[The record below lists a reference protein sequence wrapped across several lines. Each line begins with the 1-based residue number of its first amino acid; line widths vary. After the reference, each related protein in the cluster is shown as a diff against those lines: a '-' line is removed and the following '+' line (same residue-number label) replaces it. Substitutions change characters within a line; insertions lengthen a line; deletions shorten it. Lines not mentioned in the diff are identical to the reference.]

1 LSPPGRSIRRTL
13 PRCGFGARRWTRLP
27 RSRWTS
33 VSTANAR
40 AAETLRNSMRLR
52 SIRASGGAAA
62 VAGVQRGIEDVD
74 MGLRGPARLAAVG
87 VAVSMVASIG
97 LLRVALG
104 LHFVSDVLAGYVLGA
119 AWVSSKVAVFN
130 LWRRESG
137 RPWWTR

>member
-1 LSPPGRSIRRTL
+1 
-13 PRCGFGARRWTRLP
+13 
-27 RSRWTS
+27 
-33 VSTANAR
+33 
-40 AAETLRNSMRLR
+40 MRLR

-137 RPWWTR
+137 RPAVDPVGGLEPENAGRLDPRSGWP